1 MFDVYYSTGGGSL
14 VYGGSDVWVNKWLKE
29 IAPKLTYPSK
39 LLIHRTKPEKFD
51 VKFDTDVEVIWQSDN
66 PIEFERYINDS
77 RRINILHGYY
87 TPHKLISEN
96 REKIHSN
103 IVHVSLDL
111 SLHAGFVLDL
121 PRLMHFASSK
131 EWESEVLK
139 WAKHKVWIGVE
150 DTPLHKK
157 FDLINIPN
165 CYEFQRN
172 KDIVMNDTIGFAARM
187 ETRKA
192 PHFLLNHKSM
202 AFTDIFDVGEWEK
215 KLKIEFKDTKIFQFK
230 YQFLKNFLERDDW
243 GISHSA
249 HLNEPFGYSIFE
261 AVDYGK
267 LPILPHNW
275 CDDIE
280 YPFRATTKEEF
291 DKCVNEI
298 KKLNK
303 EQRHHLLILLRNEL
317 KRYDNT
323 EEWVEKYLR
332 IYNE

>member
-29 IAPKLTYPSK
+29 VSPKLTYPSK
-39 LLIHRTKPEKFD
+39 LLIHRNRIDDLNVE
-51 VKFDTDVEVIWQSDN
+51 FDTDVEVVWQSDD
-66 PIEFERYINDS
+66 PIKFEQYIKEC

-87 TPHKLISEN
+87 TPHKLISEH
-96 REKIHSN
+96 RDKIHSN
-103 IVHVSLDL
+103 VVHVSLDL
-111 SLHAGFVLDL
+111 SLQAGFTLNL

-131 EWESEVLK
+131 EWERDVLK
-139 WAKHKVWIGVE
+139 WSKHKIWIGVQK
-150 DTPLHKK
+150 TPLHKD
-157 FDLINIPN
+157 FDLIDIPN
-165 CYEFQRN
+165 YYEFERN

-192 PHFLLNHKSM
+192 PHFLLGHKSF
-202 AFTDIFDVGEWEK
+202 AFTDIFDVQEWER
-215 KLKIEFKDTKIFQFK
+215 KLKIKFSDTRFYQFK
-230 YQFLKNFLERDDW
+230 YQFLKRFLDRDDW

-261 AVDYGK
+261 AIDYGK

-275 CDDIE
+275 CDDMH

-291 DKCVNEI
+291 DKCVEEI
-298 KKLNK
+298 KTLSESHRK
-303 EQRHHLLILLRNEL
+303 ILLEGLRKNL
-317 KRYDNT
+317 KKYDNK